1 MNRLSTLLL
10 LLPFVAIAQNPQPA
24 IDWDR
29 LAQSAVEHTEV
40 NLEGSML
47 TMAAKFLSQD
57 DPDQAKVRKL
67 LEGITG
73 IYVHSYE
80 FDKPGQYSMAQ
91 VEALR
96 SRLRG
101 PEWSE
106 IVQSKNIADGEST
119 HIYMKNAAGGG
130 LRGLMIIDAEPKEL
144 TVVNIAGT
152 IDLAN
157 LGALSGRLGIPN
169 FKHHSHKSE
178 AE

>member
-10 LLPFVAIAQNPQPA
+10 LLPFVAIAQNPQPG

-29 LAQSAVEHTEV
+29 LAKSAVEHTEV
-40 NLEGSML
+40 NLEGPML

-80 FDKPGQYSMAQ
+80 FDKPSQYSMAQ
-91 VEALR
+91 VESLR
-96 SRLRG
+96 ARLHG

-119 HIYMKNAAGGG
+119 HIYMKSAAGGG
-130 LRGLMIIDAEPKEL
+130 LRGLMIIDAEAKEL
-144 TVVNIAGT
+144 TVVNISGT

-157 LGALSGRLGIPN
+157 VGALSGRLGIPN
-169 FKHHSHKSE
+169 FKHHSYK
-178 AE
+178 AETE